1 MKDARTMFEELG
13 YKQFIGDKD
22 RYGVGEFIQYSN
34 YEHTRWISFDF
45 YDRTTN
51 CGMYEEPVE
60 PMDITIN
67 ELKAINQQC
76 KELGW
81 IE

>member
-1 MKDARTMFEELG
+1 MTAKEKFEELG
-13 YKQFIGDKD
+13 YKQFIGDKEH
-22 RYGVGEFIQYSN
+22 YGIGEFIQYNN
-34 YEHTRWISFDF
+34 YEHNRWIRFDF

-67 ELKAINQQC
+67 ELKAINKQIE
-76 KELGW
+76 ELGW
-81 IE
+81 K